1 MQHIGMLKTGCFGE
15 RQGLPSTNLAY
26 HELKSIIVIIVI
38 TTTIILIVII
48 IDITFVI
55 IMIINIIIIVI
66 IIIIAII
73 IIITTIIV
81 VVIIVSVV
89 IISVWWADLGVD
101 CSRVDSPRQQAHPD
115 CHAKHGAGCA
125 VIEDSIQHRGSKQH
139 CHYYCPCYA
148 VIPQGQEEKQGGE
161 ACEADS

>member
-1 MQHIGMLKTGCFGE
+1 
-15 RQGLPSTNLAY
+15 
-26 HELKSIIVIIVI
+26 
-38 TTTIILIVII
+38 
-48 IDITFVI
+48 
-55 IMIINIIIIVI
+55 
-66 IIIIAII
+66 
-73 IIITTIIV
+73 
-81 VVIIVSVV
+81 
-89 IISVWWADLGVD
+89 
-101 CSRVDSPRQQAHPD
+101 VDSPRQQAHPD